1 MVKEKLTKS
10 TTDKKKHITHDVGA
24 SFPPSVG
31 GKASDGHIKN
41 LFLKKKSSDVIW
53 KVENVLKI

>member
-1 MVKEKLTKS
+1 MHLKN
-10 TTDKKKHITHDVGA
+10 HITHDVGA
-24 SFPPSVG
+24 SFPPSEG

-41 LFLKKKSSDVIW
+41 LLKKIKKERNSFDMIW